1 MSIADNKQNASSPI
15 SDARTHIMTNSEGVE
30 EALKDL
36 SNARTYTTDLENVAQ
51 TLEENGVAVL
61 PGVLSEKECGA
72 LVDGVWKVSNC
83 ILHFFLLSVH
93 APHASVYCGRSS
105 CTR

>member
-1 MSIADNKQNASSPI
+1 MSMANKNVKEKLGASP
-15 SDARTHIMTNSEGVE
+15 EE
-30 EALKDL
+30 EATTKFV
-36 SNARTYTTDLENVAQ
+36 TDLENVAQ
-51 TLEENGVAVL
+51 TLKEYGVAVL